1 MAKLDAHKATVKQ
14 IDSDIEAW
22 QKRRRS
28 YQDDTEFAVVG
39 GEKQWDQT
47 EYKRRQDKRL
57 PIITYNQLPPL
68 IRSVKNSIMAKDYAV
83 VVSAQGEGA
92 SQDRA
97 EFRGGMI
104 RAIQITGGAIYARE
118 TGVSCAVTGGFGF
131 WRIKIVAA
139 PGGKRRIKYERIP
152 NALNVVPDPNAT
164 EINFS
169 DMKHCTVYADLS
181 AATYKAMFPQ
191 GKAVSIGSDSDTE
204 ISSEWVGDDKVRVAE
219 FWEIDDES
227 NVYQTILDGAGV
239 IQEREPQPF
248 KSIPIVVLIGEDSDV
263 AGQKHYK
270 GIVRDAREP
279 QIFKNLWK
287 SEEYEYLSGMKQ
299 PPALL
304 SVGMATDP
312 KVLQSWGDDSSDA
325 AFRLY
330 QIDPLNPG
338 AIPQYPPA
346 PQIPAGYAN
355 ASQDASQEIKVA
367 TGLFDG
373 RLGAQTQ
380 ETSGRALLVRQEQAN
395 VADAHIELHLKAAI
409 EYEGKILNEILGI
422 FSDEELI
429 EFAGEDGEV
438 TQKEV
443 REIQGLR
450 EDLAGFNGG
459 AYGIRVTV
467 GQNHRTK
474 NESFLSMIDG
484 LGAKNPMMYQAM
496 TPEII
501 RAMGIPGGDA
511 LASEMKRLLVKQG
524 MREDDQDQSKLQI
537 PPAVLQQIEQAKQV
551 IEQMGQ
557 QLEQVTAENQAL
569 QQAAEG
575 KQAQAQAEAQRAQ
588 AEAAIKYQTELD
600 KLAQEEQ
607 IALAKIAS
615 AERIAAADRASRERI
630 AAMQAGVNLDIAQA
644 KEQGSTTRQAMDA
657 EAKLDQTA
665 LSAALAPTP
674 PVTATETDEYQP
686 EAGFGPI
693 AYEGAP

>member
-1 MAKLDAHKATVKQ
+1 MAKSDPHKATIKQ
-14 IDSDIEAW
+14 IDSDLEAW
-22 QKRRRS
+22 QKRRKD
-28 YQDDTEFAVVG
+28 YQDDTKFAVVG
-39 GEKQWDQT
+39 GKEQWDQQ
-47 EYKRRQDKRL
+47 EYSRRQSMGL

-68 IRSVKNSIMAKDYAV
+68 IRSVKNSIMSKDYAV

-104 RAIQITGGAIYARE
+104 RAIQITGGATYARE
-118 TGVSCAVTGGFGF
+118 TGVSCAVTGGFGY

-169 DMKHCTVYADLS
+169 DMKHCTVYADLTE
-181 AATYKAMFPQ
+181 AAYKAQWPN
-191 GKAVSIGSDSDTE
+191 GKATSIGESDADV
-204 ISSEWVGDDKVRVAE
+204 SSEWCSREKVRVAE

-227 NVYQTILDGAGV
+227 NVYQTILDGAG
-239 IQEREPQPF
+239 ILQERELQPF
-248 KSIPIVVLIGEDSDV
+248 RSIPIITLIGEDSDV
-263 AGQKHYK
+263 SGEKHYK

-287 SEEYEYLSGMKQ
+287 SEEYEYLSGKKQ

-304 SVGMATDP
+304 STGMVTEP
-312 KVLQSWGDDSSDA
+312 KVLESWGQDASRA

-330 QIDPLNPG
+330 QIDPLNPN
-338 AIPQYPPA
+338 ARPEYPPA

-443 REIQGLR
+443 NEIAGLR

-474 NESFLSMIDG
+474 NEAFLSMIDG
-484 LGAKNPMMYQAM
+484 LGSKNPMMYQAM

-524 MREDDQDQSKLQI
+524 LREDDQDQSKLQI
-537 PPAVLQQIEQAKQV
+537 PPAVLQQIEQAKAAL
-551 IEQMGQ
+551 EQMGQ
-557 QLEQVTAENQAL
+557 QLEQLTQENQAL

-575 KQAQAQAEAQRAQ
+575 KQAQAQAEQQAALVKAQMD
-588 AEAAIKYQTELD
+588 AEAALERSRLESATKIEMARIQADTDRQIALIKRQTEL
-600 KLAQEEQ
+600 E
-607 IALAKIAS
+607 IAG
-615 AERIAAADRASRERI
+615 
-630 AAMQAGVNLDIAQA
+630 M
-644 KEQGSTTRQAMDA
+644 KEDGTTTRQAMDA
-657 EAKLDQTA
+657 EAKLDQTV
-665 LSAALAPTP
+665 LSAALTPPP
-674 PVTATETDEYQP
+674 PVTATEGDEHETP
-686 EAGFGPI
+686 EAGYGPI
-693 AYEGAP
+693 AIEGVP

>member
-1 MAKLDAHKATVKQ
+1 MAKTDAHKAAIQT

-22 QKRRRS
+22 QKRRKH
-28 YQDDTEFAVVG
+28 YQDDTEFAVIG
-39 GEKQWDQT
+39 GEKQWDKA
-47 EYKRRQDKRL
+47 EYARRQAKRL

-83 VVSAQGEGA
+83 VVSAQGQGA

-164 EINFS
+164 EINFA
-169 DMKHCTVYADLS
+169 DMKHCTVYADLPK
-181 AATYKAMFPQ
+181 ATYKAQWPK
-191 GKAVSIGSDSDTE
+191 GKAVSIGSGDLDVSP
-204 ISSEWVGDDKVRVAE
+204 EWVNDTTVRVAE
-219 FWEIDDES
+219 FWEIDEES
-227 NVYQTILDGAGV
+227 NVFQTIMDGAGV
-239 IQEREPQPF
+239 LQERELQPF
-248 KSIPIVVLIGEDSDV
+248 KSIPIVTLVGEDSDV
-263 AGQKHYK
+263 SGEKVYK

-279 QIFKNLWK
+279 QQFKNLWK
-287 SEEYEYLSGMKQ
+287 SEEYEYLSGKKQ
-299 PPALL
+299 PPALM
-304 SVGMATDP
+304 SAGMVTSP
-312 KVLQSWGDDSSDA
+312 KVLQSWGYDTSND

-338 AIPQYPPA
+338 AVPLFPPA
-346 PQIPAGYAN
+346 PEIPAGYAN

-429 EFAGEDGEV
+429 EFAGEDGEI
-438 TQKEV
+438 TQKEIK
-443 REIQGLR
+443 EIEGLR

-467 GQNHRTK
+467 GQNHKTK
-474 NESFLSMIDG
+474 NEAFLSMIDG
-484 LGAKNPMMYQAM
+484 LGAKNPVMYQSM

-511 LASEMKRLLVKQG
+511 LASEIKRLLVKQG
-524 MREDDQDQSKLQI
+524 MREDDQDAAKAQI
-537 PPAVLQQIEQAKQV
+537 PPAMLQQIEQAKAAL
-551 IEQMGQ
+551 EQMGQ
-557 QLEQVTAENQAL
+557 QIEQLSQENQAL
-569 QQAAEG
+569 QQVAEG
-575 KQAQAQAEAQRAQ
+575 KAAQIQADQQAALVKAQMDAQAALERARLESATKIETARIQADTDRQVAL
-588 AEAAIKYQTELD
+588 IKRQTELEIAGM
-600 KLAQEEQ
+600 KEE
-607 IALAKIAS
+607 
-615 AERIAAADRASRERI
+615 
-630 AAMQAGVNLDIAQA
+630 
-644 KEQGSTTRQAMDA
+644 GSTTRQAMKA
-657 EAKLDQTA
+657 EADTDAALLTA
-665 LSAALAPTP
+665 LTSSTSA
-674 PVTATETDEYQP
+674 TAAEDDDMEPP
-686 EAGFGPI
+686 EAGYGPI

>member
-1 MAKLDAHKATVKQ
+1 MAKSDPHKAAIKQ

-22 QKRRRS
+22 QKRRKK
-28 YQDDTEFAVVG
+28 YQDDTEFAVIG
-39 GEKQWDQT
+39 GEKQWDPL
-47 EYKRRQDKRL
+47 EYSRRQSMGL

-164 EINFS
+164 EINFA
-169 DMKHCTVYADLS
+169 DMTHCTVYADLTK
-181 AATYKAMFPQ
+181 AAYTAQWPK
-191 GKAVSIGSDSDTE
+191 GKAVSIGSEDMDVSA
-204 ISSEWVGDDKVRVAE
+204 EWCGEDKIRVAE
-219 FWEIDDES
+219 YWEIDDES
-227 NVYQTILDGAGV
+227 NVYQTIMDGAGV
-239 IQEREPQPF
+239 LQERTLQPF
-248 KSIPIVVLIGEDSDV
+248 KSIPIVTLVGEDSDV
-263 AGQKHYK
+263 AGEKHFK

-287 SEEYEYLSGMKQ
+287 SEEYEYLSGKKQ

-304 SVGMATDP
+304 STGMVTDP
-312 KVLQSWGDDSSDA
+312 KVLQSWGQDASRA

-338 AIPQYPPA
+338 ALPQFPPA

-409 EYEGKILNEILGI
+409 EYEGKILNEILAI

-438 TQKEV
+438 TQKEIN
-443 REIQGLR
+443 EIQGLR

-474 NESFLSMIDG
+474 NEAFLSMIDS
-484 LGAKNPMMYQAM
+484 LGSKNPMMYQAM

-537 PPAVLQQIEQAKQV
+537 PPAVLQQIEQAKAALD
-551 IEQMGQ
+551 QMGQ
-557 QLEQVTAENQAL
+557 QLEQLSQENQAL
-569 QQAAEG
+569 QQVAEG
-575 KQAQAQAEAQRAQ
+575 KAAQIQADQQAALAKAQMDAQAALERARLDAATKIETARIQADTDRQVAL
-588 AEAAIKYQTELD
+588 IKRQTELEIAGM
-600 KLAQEEQ
+600 KEE
-607 IALAKIAS
+607 
-615 AERIAAADRASRERI
+615 
-630 AAMQAGVNLDIAQA
+630 
-644 KEQGSTTRQAMDA
+644 GSTTRQAMKA
-657 EAKLDQTA
+657 ESDLD
-665 LSAALAPTP
+665 
-674 PVTATETDEYQP
+674 
-686 EAGFGPI
+686 
-693 AYEGAP
+693 

>member
-1 MAKLDAHKATVKQ
+1 MAKSDPHKAAVKQ

-22 QKRRRS
+22 QKRRKK
-28 YQDDTEFAVVG
+28 YQDDTEFAVIG
-39 GEKQWDQT
+39 GEKQWDPL
-47 EYKRRQDKRL
+47 EYSRRQAMGL

-152 NALNVVPDPNAT
+152 NALNVVPDPSAT
-164 EINFS
+164 EINFA
-169 DMKHCTVYADLS
+169 DMKHCTVYADLPK
-181 AATYKAMFPQ
+181 ATYTAQWPK
-191 GKAVSIGSDSDTE
+191 GKATSIGTSDMGVSAE
-204 ISSEWVGDDKVRVAE
+204 WCSEDKIRVAE
-219 FWEIDDES
+219 YWEIDDES
-227 NVYQTILDGAGV
+227 NVYQTILDGSGV
-239 IQEREPQPF
+239 LQERELQPF
-248 KSIPIVVLIGEDSDV
+248 KSIPIVTLVGEDSDV
-263 AGQKHYK
+263 AGEKHYK

-287 SEEYEYLSGMKQ
+287 SEEYEYLSGKKQ

-304 SVGMATDP
+304 STGMVSNP
-312 KVLQSWGDDSSDA
+312 KVLESWGQDA
-325 AFRLY
+325 SRATFRLY

-443 REIQGLR
+443 NEIQGLR

-484 LGAKNPMMYQAM
+484 LGSKNPMMYQAM

-557 QLEQVTAENQAL
+557 QLEQATAENQAL

-575 KQAQAQAEAQRAQ
+575 KQAQIQADQQATLAKAQMDAQAALERARLDAATKIQMAQIQ
-588 AEAAIKYQTELD
+588 ADTDRQVALIKRQTELEIAGM
-600 KLAQEEQ
+600 KEE
-607 IALAKIAS
+607 
-615 AERIAAADRASRERI
+615 
-630 AAMQAGVNLDIAQA
+630 
-644 KEQGSTTRQAMDA
+644 GSTTRQAMDA

-665 LSAALAPTP
+665 LSAALTPTP